1 MTENKELISESDA
14 QQSADSPTS
23 DSAENQVIAL
33 RTFLKLPVAER
44 NALLAQQVATIAEC
58 FVPGSEEMEWAE
70 EYVEDENW
78 DDEYPT

>member
-1 MTENKELISESDA
+1 MTEKKELISAKDA
-14 QQSADSPTS
+14 QQSADSPTY

-33 RTFLKLPVAER
+33 RALLKLPSSER
-44 NALLAQQVATIAEC
+44 NTLLAQQAATIAEY

-78 DDEYPT
+78 DDE